1 MPSIK
6 LSVLSILLGLGFALP
21 QIFGLLNPQG
31 FAESA
36 RKFSRSLLWG
46 YVLMAVATFW
56 FLYYLNLESVSDFA
70 AYKPMMLGGFFLLS
84 LLTCIYVSDFLAVR
98 GLALVLMLLAKLM
111 LDTAR
116 WHESEWRLVIIIW
129 AYLLIFFG
137 MWFTIAPW
145 RLRDFLNA
153 ATRSEHRIRVGSA
166 LRLAFALFVVL
177 LGLVV
182 F

>member
-6 LSVLSILLGLGFALP
+6 LSVLSILLGLGYALP
-21 QIFGLLNPQG
+21 QIFGLVNPQA

-36 RKFSRSLLWG
+36 RKFARSLTWG
-46 YVLMAVATFW
+46 YVLMATATLW

-84 LLTCIYVSDFLAVR
+84 ILTCIYVSDFLAVR
-98 GLALVLMLLAKLM
+98 GLALVFMLLAKLM

-116 WHESEWRLVIIIW
+116 WHESEWRLVIVVW
-129 AYLLIFFG
+129 AYVLIILG
-137 MWFTIAPW
+137 MWFTVAPW
-145 RLRDFLNA
+145 RLRDILNV

-166 LRLAFALFVVL
+166 LRLAFALFVIL
-177 LGLVV
+177 LGLVA